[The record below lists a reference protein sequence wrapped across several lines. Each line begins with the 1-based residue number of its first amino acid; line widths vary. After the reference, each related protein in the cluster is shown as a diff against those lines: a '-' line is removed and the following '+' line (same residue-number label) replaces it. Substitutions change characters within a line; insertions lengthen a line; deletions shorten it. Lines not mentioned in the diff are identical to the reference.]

1 VNEGEGELMAEQTG
15 PRSLSRAVFADVR
28 ADILAGIYPPGSRLS
43 PREIA
48 TKAKVSL
55 SVVREALTRLAEQ
68 GLVVAQPQLGFA
80 VVSLDLDGARDLNRV
95 RILIESAA
103 IKDSVEHADVE
114 YETRVLASHHR
125 LARTPQWADEETHI
139 VSEAWARAHAQFHS
153 ALLSACTSPRL
164 LDLAAN
170 MRETAEMY
178 RRWSGTF
185 TTRGAQRDVAGEH
198 LALMQAALDRDAE
211 RAAVL
216 AGEHIDKT
224 TELLT
229 HYVELHETEAAAA
242 NAAGAEA

>member
-1 VNEGEGELMAEQTG
+1 
-15 PRSLSRAVFADVR
+15 LSRAVFAEIR
-28 ADILAGIYPPGSRLS
+28 ADIVAGTYLPGSKLS

-48 TKAKVSL
+48 TKSNVSL

-68 GLVVAQPQLGFA
+68 GLVIAEPQLGFS
-80 VVSLDLDGARDLNRV
+80 VVSLDLDDARDLNRV

-103 IKDSVEHADVE
+103 IKDAVEHADVE
-114 YETRVLASHHR
+114 YEARVLASHHR
-125 LARTPQWADEETHI
+125 LTRTPQWADSTTHTI
-139 VSEAWARAHAQFHS
+139 SEGWARAHTQFHS

-164 LDLAAN
+164 IDLAAA
-170 MRETAEMY
+170 MRETAELY
-178 RRWSGTF
+178 RRWSGRF

-224 TELLT
+224 TEVLT
-229 HYVELHETEAAAA
+229 DYAEQHAEETRGDEVIA
-242 NAAGAEA
+242 